1 MPYYKF
7 EESDIFYNRIK
18 AHPKKEFFV
27 YDSAVYLD
35 NQSQISGAFTGSVPN
50 VPPGY
55 ANLYELNVDR
65 TSSDTGRYVGPV
77 DLGFPAR
84 SAVDTGLIYPFVIK
98 DGSLSSF
105 RTVTTASFNEDFLY
119 GDMITGSYPLSASI
133 TRELFKV
140 GATSRNL
147 VANKINALSSSLN
160 FYAPLSRHYLFSSS
174 FANKNEQDIN
184 LISLPSIFYGSSI
197 KKGTV
202 NLKYYITGTLI
213 GELSDENYN
222 GELIQVGPA
231 GSTNSGSVAGVVLY
245 NEGFLI
251 LTGSWN
257 IGETQLDYN
266 NYSPSVGSSW
276 LYYAVG
282 ANDSTGSDSS
292 GGLDSRLSASYN
304 LDFQG
309 TQHVPVVT
317 MLASA
322 PRGELNYSSNPTFID
337 QSSNAAFTFVSS
349 SAGYA
354 ESSKQGIKNIVKSP
368 YTSPTGTYEPQTY
381 ISKIGIFD
389 KDKNLI
395 GIAKMATPVKKTEER
410 DLTFKLKLDF

>member
-7 EESDIFYNRIK
+7 QESDIFYNQIK

-27 YDSAVYLD
+27 YNSAVYLD

-65 TSSDTGRYVGPV
+65 TASDTGRYVGPI
-77 DLGFPAR
+77 DLEFPSR

-98 DGSLSSF
+98 DGSLTSF
-105 RTVTTASFNEDFLY
+105 RTITTASFNEDFLY

-140 GATSRNL
+140 GATSRAL
-147 VANKINALSSSLN
+147 TANRINALSSSLN

-213 GELSDENYN
+213 GELKDENYN
-222 GELIQVGPA
+222 GELIQVGPV

-245 NEGFLI
+245 NEGFVL

-257 IGETQLDYN
+257 IGETELDYN

-282 ANDSTGSDSS
+282 ANDNTGSDDS
-292 GGLDSRLSASYN
+292 GGLDSRLSASYS
-304 LDFQG
+304 LDFEG
-309 TQHVPVVT
+309 TQFVPVVT
-317 MLASA
+317 MIASA
-322 PRGELNYSSNPTFID
+322 PRGELNYSNNPTFID
-337 QSSNAAFTFVSS
+337 QNGNTAFTFVSS

-354 ESSKQGIKNIVKSP
+354 ESSKQTIKNIVKSP
-368 YTSPTGTYEPQTY
+368 YTNPTGTYEPQTY

-395 GIAKMATPVKKTEER
+395 GIAKMATPVKKTEDR